1 MLKELFFKK
10 NRQKISFKD
19 IDYSSVPK
27 HVAIIMDGNGRWA
40 KSKGLPRIAGHREG
54 IRSVI
59 EIARTANKL
68 GISFLTLFAFSTEN
82 WKRPVNEINYLMK
95 LPSEFLLDYIEELI
109 ENNVQIRIIGFD
121 NQIPD
126 KTLEALREAE
136 EKTKNN
142 TGLVLNFALNYGSRA
157 EIINATKHIVQD
169 VVANKISE
177 IDIDEELFNS
187 YLLTKDYPEPELLIR
202 TSGEL
207 RISNFLL
214 WQLAYSELWF
224 TPVYWPNFNE
234 QFFIEAI
241 YEYQQRI
248 RRFGGI

>member
-1 MLKELFFKK
+1 MLTKLFAVKKNKNNLKE
-10 NRQKISFKD
+10 

-40 KSKGLPRIAGHREG
+40 KSKGLPRIAGHKEG
-54 IRSVI
+54 IRTVI

-68 GISFLTLFAFSTEN
+68 GINIVTLFAFSTEN
-82 WKRPVNEINYLMK
+82 WKRPANEVSFLMD
-95 LPSEFLLDYIEELI
+95 LPSEFLLDYLEELI

-121 NQIPD
+121 NQLPNR
-126 KTLEALREAE
+126 TLKAVREAE
-136 EKTKNN
+136 EKTKMNS
-142 TGLVLNFALNYGSRA
+142 GLILNFALNYGSRA
-157 EIINATKHIVQD
+157 EIIETTKKIAND
-169 VVANKISE
+169 VCSNKID
-177 IDIDEELFNS
+177 INDIDDELFKK
-187 YLLTKDYPEPELLIR
+187 YLLTAEYPDPELLIR

-224 TPVYWPNFNE
+224 TPVYWPDFNE
-234 QFFIEAI
+234 QLFIDAI
-241 YEYQQRI
+241 YEYQKRR